1 METVKPNMFTL
12 KPPSG
17 AGERGHSG
25 NPKVV
30 AEFTRPLLL
39 SPGQDLLGYVFGR
52 LGRGTLFV
60 ITLVSVLAVL
70 LIFWFVV
77 KEAIPFLRTQTLGQA
92 FERLA
97 EFLGGINW
105 YPEAE
110 DHPEFGVLPAIV
122 GSLYVTIVA
131 LVLSVPVGLLC
142 AVFLSDIA
150 HFSIRQSI
158 KPVIEILAAI
168 PSVAYG
174 FFAIVVVA
182 PWLQNSFGFSTG
194 ANSLNAAMILAIMA
208 VPTIISVAEDSLS
221 AVGRETR
228 EASYGLGATRAETL
242 IQVVIPAAYS
252 GIIAAVIL
260 GMMRAIGE
268 TMVVWMAA
276 GMASQ
281 IPSPWWDLSQSV
293 RPMTAT
299 IAQEM
304 GETARGTAHYHALFA
319 IGCLLLVFTFG
330 MNLISEHFMAR
341 IHRKGGR
348 R

>member
-1 METVKPNMFTL
+1 MDIRKPNVTIL
-12 KPPSG
+12 QPTSG
-17 AGERGHSG
+17 ADRVRSEQSK
-25 NPKVV
+25 PV
-30 AEFTRPLLL
+30 AEFSRPLLL
-39 SPGQDLLGYVFGR
+39 SPGQDLLGYVTGH

-60 ITLVSVLAVL
+60 ITLVSVLAVF
-70 LIFWFVV
+70 LIFWFVIR
-77 KEAIPFLRTQTLGQA
+77 EAIPFLKGESLGQTIA
-92 FERLA
+92 RLT
-97 EFLGGINW
+97 EFLTGKNW
-105 YPEAE
+105 YPEAHV
-110 DHPEFGVLPAIV
+110 HPEFGALPAIV
-122 GSLYVTIVA
+122 GSVYVTAVA

-142 AVFLSDIA
+142 ALFLSDMA
-150 HFSIRQSI
+150 PFSIRQAI

-174 FFAIVVVA
+174 FFAIIVVA
-182 PWLQNSFGFSTG
+182 PWLQHTFGFSTG
-194 ANSLNAAMILAIMA
+194 ANALNAAMILAIMA

-221 AVGRETR
+221 AIGREIR
-228 EASYGLGATRAETL
+228 EASYALGATRAETL
-242 IQVVIPAAYS
+242 LKVVIPAAHS
-252 GIIAAVIL
+252 GIIAAIIL

-304 GETARGTAHYHALFA
+304 GETARGTVHYYALFA
-319 IGCLLLVFTFG
+319 IGCVLLIFTFG

-341 IHRKGGR
+341 IHRREGGR
-348 R
+348 